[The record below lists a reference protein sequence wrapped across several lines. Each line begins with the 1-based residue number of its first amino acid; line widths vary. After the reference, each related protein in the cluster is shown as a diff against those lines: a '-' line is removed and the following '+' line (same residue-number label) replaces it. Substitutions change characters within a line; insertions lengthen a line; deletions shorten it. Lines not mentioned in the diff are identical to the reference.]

1 MRDRSAMVE
10 SISALE
16 LQRRLAEGD
25 ALVVLDVRE
34 PEELEICRIPGSV
47 HIPLADLPR
56 RYHELDADA
65 SVVCV
70 CHHGRRS
77 AMAASLLAQ
86 NGFSRLSN
94 LTGGIDAWAEDVDPL
109 MARY

>member
-1 MRDRSAMVE
+1 MVE
-10 SISALE
+10 SMSAHE

-34 PEELEICRIPGSV
+34 PDELEICRIPGSV
-47 HIPLADLPR
+47 HIPLGDLPR
-56 RYHELDADA
+56 RLHELDPEAA
-65 SVVCV
+65 IVCV

-86 NGFSRLSN
+86 AGCKRLFN
-94 LTGGIDAWAEDVDPL
+94 LTGGVDAWAEDVDPE